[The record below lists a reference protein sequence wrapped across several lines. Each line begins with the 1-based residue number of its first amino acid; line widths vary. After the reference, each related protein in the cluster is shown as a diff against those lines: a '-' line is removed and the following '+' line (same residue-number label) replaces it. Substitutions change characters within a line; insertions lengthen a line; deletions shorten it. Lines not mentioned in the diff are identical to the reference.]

1 MVATLL
7 LLTNQIIRK
16 KLTLPIYT
24 KTKTRN
30 LFMNYETGAFM
41 TISPIATYDKMM
53 ALLTSVSDYRTVQ
66 WPLHLQNWK
75 QFCCCQGLID
85 KIDGYDRIYMTIPM
99 NRAITYQWHHTII
112 IYVDTTF
119 RWYAHFCCVY
129 FFSMK
134 MTWYDLPDRK
144 WLYNILRLTDAPI
157 SITIFL
163 PPFKNLL

>member
-1 MVATLL
+1 MVATPL

-99 NRAITYQWHHTII
+99 DRAITYQWHHTII

-119 RWYAHFCCVY
+119 RCI
-129 FFSMK
+129 FSNWEIGNK
-134 MTWYDLPDRK
+134 
-144 WLYNILRLTDAPI
+144 I
-157 SITIFL
+157 
-163 PPFKNLL
+163 NLHANTLLFVLSSN